1 MTPPSPDTLA
11 ASAGSSRSRRPG
23 PPGHWPQTA
32 TLIATSLGFGVIQLD
47 VTVVNVAVKQIGAS
61 FGGGITGLQWVVS
74 AYTLV
79 LAALI
84 LTAGALGDRLGA
96 KRMLCTGFV
105 VFTVASVLC
114 GLSVSMAMLIAARAV
129 QGAGAA
135 LLGSCALALLNHSY
149 ADPGERTRA
158 VGRFVAGASAAL
170 SGGPVVGGLLIAA
183 FGWRA
188 IFFINVPLGAVGCW
202 LALRYAAET
211 DRSAARRVDTAGA
224 ALATVAL
231 AGFAASVIE
240 AGSFGFASPWVLGG
254 LGCALAAAVGF
265 VAVEARAAAP
275 MLPLSLFRRP
285 GFVAPVTIG
294 FLVNVC
300 FYGLI
305 FLFSLL
311 FQAQHRMS
319 ALSTGLAFLPMTA
332 AILGA
337 NLISGRV
344 TAAIG
349 SSRAILAGLT
359 ALTAGCAGLLWASP
373 HTGYLAMLGQQILLG
388 GGLGTLVPP
397 MTSVLL
403 ASADRSRS
411 GVTAGALTAFRQA
424 GSLLGVAL
432 FGSLA
437 ATDFYG
443 GFRTSLIISVVILI
457 VSAGVVVGAGAV
469 DHG

>member
-1 MTPPSPDTLA
+1 MTSPPDTITT
-11 ASAGSSRSRRPG
+11 SARPRRPET
-23 PPGHWPQTA
+23 WPLTA

-84 LTAGALGDRLGA
+84 LTAGALGDRFGA

-105 VFTVASVLC
+105 VFTAASVLC
-114 GLSVSMAMLIAARAV
+114 GLSTSMAMLIAARAV
-129 QGAGAA
+129 QGLGAA

-149 ADPGERTRA
+149 ADPRRRTRA
-158 VGRFVAGASAAL
+158 VGQFVAGASAAL
-170 SGGPVVGGLLIAA
+170 SGGPVIGGFLIAA

-188 IFFINVPLGAVGCW
+188 IFFINVPLGAAGFW
-202 LALRYAAET
+202 LSLRYASET
-211 DRSAARRVDTAGA
+211 DRSANRRVDARGA
-224 ALATVAL
+224 ALATIAL

-240 AGSFGFASPWVLGG
+240 AGTYGFASPFVLAG
-254 LGCALAAAVGF
+254 LGCSLAAGMAF
-265 VAVEARAAAP
+265 VAAEARTASP

-285 GFVAPVTIG
+285 GFVSPVTMG

-319 ALSTGLAFLPMTA
+319 PLETGLAFLPMTA

-344 TAAIG
+344 NAAIG
-349 SSRAILAGLT
+349 PHRAILVGLT
-359 ALTAGCAGLLWASP
+359 AMTAGCAGLLWINP
-373 HTGYLAMLGQQILLG
+373 GTGYPAMLAQQILLG

-443 GFRTSLIISVVILI
+443 GFHTALGISVVILI
-457 VSAGVVVGAGAV
+457 VSAGVVVVAAALGRRAAAG
-469 DHG
+469 